1 MHQKWYIALISGAL
15 VLIAGF
21 SGYAIG
27 KNESS
32 AYTSPPAAAAA
43 EEEAEAAR
51 PQIFVE
57 NSDSDTEFHEF
68 TAEELGIAFDGKVSY
83 SGLSQVNIQIGD
95 TVMPLEDALKN
106 GEITVEALIADIR
119 LDAEDKVCRE
129 RTASKL
135 GLSRFIYQYRDFDA
149 EITYDVYETP
159 AKGNY
164 IIRQV
169 CFYPPGHALNVSHA
183 YSDDDHPGEWI
194 DRENWGISLKS
205 DSVTPGGMV
214 LECLQSGGQQIGTLH
229 ADYFMLF
236 KANEPAAGDTVTI
249 DCSTPLTMG
258 GTCEITLDWSDTYGE
273 LSSGDYAVF
282 LLVRDEFDESQV
294 HPLMRDFKSTQYYVV
309 EFAVP

>member
-1 MHQKWYIALISGAL
+1 MKSPRILSIIGLILAAAMLLG
-15 VLIAGF
+15 IGF
-21 SGYAIG
+21 AIG
-27 KNESS
+27 KSKAS
-32 AYTSPPAAAAA
+32 TQDSPPAAAA
-43 EEEAEAAR
+43 EAEAAR

-106 GEITVEALIADIR
+106 GEITVEVLIADIR

-164 IIRQV
+164 IIRQI

-194 DRENWGISLKS
+194 DREDWGISLKS

>member
-1 MHQKWYIALISGAL
+1 MRQKWYIALICGAL

-21 SGYAIG
+21 SGYSIG
-27 KNESS
+27 KNKSS
-32 AYTSPPAAAAA
+32 VQASPPAATAA
-43 EEEAEAAR
+43 EEETEAAR
-51 PQIFVE
+51 PQISVE
-57 NSDSDTEFHEF
+57 KSDSDTEYHEF
-68 TAEELGIAFDGKVSY
+68 TADELGIAFDGEVSY
-83 SGLSQVNIQIGD
+83 SHLSQVNIQIGG

-119 LDAEDKVCRE
+119 LDAEDEVCRE
-129 RTASKL
+129 RTASKN
-135 GLSRFIYQYRDFDA
+135 GLSRFIYQYRYFDV
-149 EITYDVYETP
+149 EIIYDVYETP
-159 AKGNY
+159 AKGNHT
-164 IIRQV
+164 IRQV
-169 CFYPPGHALNVSHA
+169 CFYPPGQAFNVSHT

-194 DRENWGISLKS
+194 DREDWGISLTPVS
-205 DSVTPGGMV
+205 ATPGGMV

-273 LSSGDYAVF
+273 LPSGDYEVL

-294 HPLMRDFKSTQYYVV
+294 HPLMRDFKSNQYYIV